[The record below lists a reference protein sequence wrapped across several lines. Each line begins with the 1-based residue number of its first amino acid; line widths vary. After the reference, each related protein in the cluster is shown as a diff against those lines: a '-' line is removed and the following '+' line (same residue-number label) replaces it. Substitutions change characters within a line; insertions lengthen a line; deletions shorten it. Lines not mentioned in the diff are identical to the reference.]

1 MQGQLAE
8 AVGQRHAEYA
18 SAVTAEWMAM
28 RDGGSGAAADG
39 DDDEYDDEQAA
50 KELKFADW
58 QARHVTLK

>member
-8 AVGQRHAEYA
+8 SVLRRHVEYA
-18 SAVTAEWMAM
+18 SDVRAEWEAM

-39 DDDEYDDEQAA
+39 DDDEHDDEQAA